1 MRAVEARG
9 RVKILILC
17 GMQNVDM
24 AQQTMLTSTKFSQVR
39 AQLGF
44 KVYGV
49 SMKGCAGAR
58 STQARTPTCRSPPRW
73 RSTFALA
80 FDGFRVLSNSDRAPV
95 FFFVFRTCLGQ
106 AGARFGW
113 VWLEASCL
121 EACKP

>member
-1 MRAVEARG
+1 MRAVEAPG
-9 RVKILILC
+9 RAKILLLC

-58 STQARTPTCRSPPRW
+58 STQARTPTCRSPPPL
-73 RSTFALA
+73 ALHLC
-80 FDGFRVLSNSDRAPV
+80 LS
-95 FFFVFRTCLGQ
+95 F
-106 AGARFGW
+106 
-113 VWLEASCL
+113 
-121 EACKP
+121 